1 MTHTSTEQPW
11 WRKHTD
17 EIELKVASGE
27 MNAAT
32 CFTKMLWLV
41 SEAAQAGRVIEQ
53 EAYQARAIAL
63 DMEAANKLWS
73 DCLKKYKRPGPYELI
88 REFCAITQE
97 KQG

>member
-11 WRKHTD
+11 WRTHTD
-17 EIELKVASGE
+17 EIERKVACGE

-41 SEAAQAGRVIEQ
+41 SEASQAQRVPLSNQDAETLVRDCDYDPVRIVRAT
-53 EAYQARAIAL
+53 EA
-63 DMEAANKLWS
+63 KH
-73 DCLKKYKRPGPYELI
+73 G
-88 REFCAITQE
+88 ITQE

>member
-11 WRKHTD
+11 WRAHTD
-17 EIELKVASGE
+17 EIERKVACGE

-41 SEAAQAGRVIEQ
+41 SEASQAQRVPL
-53 EAYQARAIAL
+53 ALYQRDTIKANAWRETVEGGYYDVNAII
-63 DMEAANKLWS
+63 DDTEAAH
-73 DCLKKYKRPGPYELI
+73 G
-88 REFCAITQE
+88 ITQE